1 MSCPVFTIFPGL
13 KDKLDPFPIGATTFR
28 DFAHDR
34 AKGAKALE
42 YTRCLDRR
50 LLPLPGS
57 LQQLAAFQAST
68 DLRQPTDNSTS
79 AAECSISPSLPN
91 GASPPDR
98 DPGAQTVAGRET
110 KSKQDSYVRQHR
122 MFPQAI
128 PRPLAIVVPS

>member
-1 MSCPVFTIFPGL
+1 MLSLMSVVRVNSAGGLNHAQPVPEMSRPVFTIFPGL

-57 LQQLAAFQAST
+57 LQQ
-68 DLRQPTDNSTS
+68 
-79 AAECSISPSLPN
+79 
-91 GASPPDR
+91 
-98 DPGAQTVAGRET
+98 
-110 KSKQDSYVRQHR
+110 
-122 MFPQAI
+122 
-128 PRPLAIVVPS
+128 